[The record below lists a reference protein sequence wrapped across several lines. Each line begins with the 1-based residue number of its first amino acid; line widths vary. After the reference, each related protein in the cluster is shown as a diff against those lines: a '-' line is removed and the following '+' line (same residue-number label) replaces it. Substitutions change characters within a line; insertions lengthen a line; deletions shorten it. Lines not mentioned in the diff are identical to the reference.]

1 MAIDVLSIIG
11 IFLAVIP
18 CVSYYRIIRSQFNY
32 IKKEPVAT
40 RMAILSLR
48 AASIIPGFSICY
60 LISLADPT
68 IYCAMQLPEAY
79 MQGYSVFCFFC
90 LITYYVGGP
99 NTCTEVFKST
109 THTFPVCIFGYMT
122 KFPEKYYYHSYM
134 AVWQF
139 MFIRPIVVLLTI
151 IAYYINQNNLSLIIS
166 ALATL
171 MAAFGVGGL
180 VKFYHVL
187 YDFCKGLN
195 MTKKIFIIKTVIG
208 LVLFQGFLEDV
219 LFSFGFLN
227 FSGGLKSFS
236 AADKAIRLYCF
247 AILFELVLFCV
258 LVERAFSYDFKYT
271 KGKNFN
277 TGASK
282 PNTDLSAIEDNLS
295 VRDSNSSLSDS
306 IIRQSDSTTS
316 SSFAYPSFSDSSSI
330 PSPTV
335 PTRHPD
341 AFISNENLT
350 MWAFFMQVC
359 NVMDVFD
366 SVKMTYSQTTPAGI
380 AGAATTAASISSNSA
395 ISISSKPR
403 LSAMV
408 EDDNPS
414 LASRRDTH
422 VALVDLKPSI
432 ITK

>member
-1 MAIDVLSIIG
+1 MALDVLSIIG
-11 IFLAVIP
+11 IFLALIP
-18 CVSYYRIIRSQFNY
+18 CISYYRIIRSQYNY

-60 LISLADPT
+60 LISLVDPT
-68 IYCAMQLPEAY
+68 IYCAMQLPESY

-99 NTCTEVFKST
+99 KTCVEVFKST
-109 THTFPVCIFGYMT
+109 THTFPVYVFGYMNQ
-122 KFPEKYYYHSYM
+122 FPEKYYDHSYM

-139 MFIRPIVVLLTI
+139 IFIRPMIVLLTI

-166 ALATL
+166 AVATV
-171 MAAFGVGGL
+171 MAAIGVGGR

-247 AILFELVLFCV
+247 AILVELVLFCV

-271 KGKNFN
+271 RGKNFN
-277 TGASK
+277 AGISNISPEA
-282 PNTDLSAIEDNLS
+282 SAIENSLN
-295 VRDSNSSLSDS
+295 VRESGCSMNDS
-306 IIRQSDSTTS
+306 IIRQSDMSTTS
-316 SSFAYPSFSDSSSI
+316 SIDYPSFSHFPSN
-330 PSPTV
+330 PSPST
-335 PTRHPD
+335 HPD

-350 MWAFFMQVC
+350 MWAFFLQIC
-359 NVMDVFD
+359 NVLDVFE

-380 AGAATTAASISSNSA
+380 ASAATTTSGTSMPPNSSTTVSM
-395 ISISSKPR
+395 KPR

-408 EDDNPS
+408 EDESPS
-414 LASRRDTH
+414 ALASHRDTH
-422 VALVDLKPSI
+422 VALVDMKPSMAS
-432 ITK
+432 K